1 LHSRSLS
8 VIVETLS
15 QPSNQKYLDINP
27 EGTLLREAQDIAEEL
42 KMMRRVFSQQHQV
55 VKDYRRHLGL
65 LSGDVRYE
73 RDVLRSVLASLSQSL
88 QEPGEQSQV
97 ISRPAAVKQPSQFD
111 EAVQAADILLELI
124 DNRQAELQDLEE
136 SALRTC
142 RQLEGLLGLKQQQ
155 ASIVEAKA
163 ALRRADESVK
173 QGRAIMAFA
182 LVTIF
187 FVSFPGPRPKD
198 GA

>member
-1 LHSRSLS
+1 
-8 VIVETLS
+8 
-15 QPSNQKYLDINP
+15 
-27 EGTLLREAQDIAEEL
+27 
-42 KMMRRVFSQQHQV
+42 V
-55 VKDYRRHLGL
+55 VPRG
-65 LSGDVRYE
+65 
-73 RDVLRSVLASLSQSL
+73 
-88 QEPGEQSQV
+88 
-97 ISRPAAVKQPSQFD
+97 AVKAPTQFD
-111 EAVQAADILLELI
+111 EAVQAADILLEMI

-173 QGRAIMAFA
+173 QGRAIMAFT

-187 FVSFPGPRPKD
+187 FVSNSYPGV
-198 GA
+198 A

>member
-1 LHSRSLS
+1 
-8 VIVETLS
+8 
-15 QPSNQKYLDINP
+15 
-27 EGTLLREAQDIAEEL
+27 
-42 KMMRRVFSQQHQV
+42 MMRRVFAQQNQV

-73 RDVLRSVLASLSQSL
+73 RDVLRSVLASLSQSFQL
-88 QEPGEQSQV
+88 DSDQDERAET
-97 ISRPAAVKQPSQFD
+97 PAVTRKAVKQPTQFD

-173 QGRAIMAFA
+173 QGRAIMAFT

-187 FVSFPGPRPKD
+187 FVSAFHPLDNWVLCGCVMVK
-198 GA
+198 GVLTV